1 MPVAVFKQF
10 SAVIF
15 PVIVFIDVDVVI
27 PVISKFFYPFGKFS
41 ERAYFQVGAEDGIE
55 IFTVQN
61 AALFERFKEFFRAYV
76 VPVFAAGGETVYILY
91 EQFRVKPFK
100 TETLFFELFGYLVPV
115 GIIVE
120 AKPLGAERPI
130 VADGM

>member
-15 PVIVFIDVDVVI
+15 PVVVFIDVDIIV
-27 PVISKFFYPFGKFS
+27 PVIAELLYPFGKFT
-41 ERAYFQVGAEDGIE
+41 ERTHFQIGAEDGIE
-55 IFTVQN
+55 IVAVQN
-61 AALFERFKEFFRAYV
+61 AALFECFEELFRAYV
-76 VPVFAAGGETVYILY
+76 VPVFTAGGETVYILH
-91 EQFRVKPFK
+91 EQFRVKPFQ

-120 AKPLGAERPI
+120 AKPFRAERPI
-130 VADGM
+130 VSCGI